1 MKKEMKAVKV
11 LLIDDDE
18 DDYVL
23 TKQIFDQFLSGYSL
37 YWVDSYEKGIT
48 QILKSEYDVY
58 LVDYRLGNNS
68 GIDLLTEA
76 INSGCEQP
84 IIILTGKGDSTI
96 DVSAMNIGAADY
108 LVKDEI
114 DALTLDRSIRY
125 SLMQAETLKALKNS
139 ERKYRTVFE
148 QANDPILVSDYNGK
162 IHDINNGGLK
172 FFGYTRSEIMK
183 LKDVSLFKNAG
194 DRELFSELLEKN
206 GALTNFECELISKKG
221 VVSYCSISSFIQL
234 DMVNLSE
241 VYHTIIRDLSY
252 RRNKEEESV
261 NLGKMSISEHIAK
274 GLAEEIRDPL
284 STINLALDELAS
296 DADIAYNEMAQ
307 SYIDIVK
314 NNCDRVNQLVQNF
327 ISSTETK
334 TLNLQRHNI
343 VEVIEEAIFDSED
356 LIKGHNIKINKQLT
370 PYGQTVMMDK
380 LKIKEV
386 LTGIIKNGVEAMHSY
401 PKTITVTGILNDDMY
416 EISISDTGSGIE
428 PHNRS
433 MIYEPFFT
441 TKKRAGGLGLTHA
454 RRVLTTH
461 QGSIRLEPQD
471 SGSLFLIKLPVYFES
486 SLWI

>member
-1 MKKEMKAVKV
+1 MKMREVKV

-23 TKQIFDQFLSGYSL
+23 TKGIFDQVLAQYSL
-37 YWVDSYEKGIT
+37 HWVDSYEKGISL
-48 QILKSEYDVY
+48 ILKAKYDVY
-58 LVDYRLGNNS
+58 LVDYRLGNNN
-68 GIDLLTEA
+68 GINLLEEA
-76 INSGCEQP
+76 INSGCAQP

-96 DVSAMNIGAADY
+96 DVQAMKIGAADY

-114 DALTLDRSIRY
+114 DAATLDRSIRY
-125 SLMQAETLKALKNS
+125 SLMQAETLNALKNS

-148 QANDPILVSDYNGK
+148 QANDPILVSDYEGR

-172 FFGYTRSEIMK
+172 FFGYKPSELK
-183 LKDVSLFKNAG
+183 RLKDVALFKNSA

-206 GALTNFECELISKKG
+206 GSLTNFECEMVSKHG
-221 VVSYCSISSFIQL
+221 VVSHCSLSSFIQVDL
-234 DMVNLSE
+234 VNPTE

-252 RRNKEEESV
+252 RKNKEEESV

-296 DADIAYNEMAQ
+296 DVDFAYHEMAQ
-307 SYIDIVK
+307 SYIEIVK
-314 NNCDRVNQLVQNF
+314 SNCDKVNQLVQNF

-334 TLNLQRHNI
+334 TLNLRRHNI
-343 VEVIEEAIFDSED
+343 VDVIEDAILESED
-356 LIKGHNIKINKQLT
+356 LIKGHNIKIVKQLM
-370 PYGQTVMMDK
+370 PHAEAVLLDRP
-380 LKIKEV
+380 KIKEV
-386 LTGIIKNGVEAMHSY
+386 LISIIKNGAEAMQSY
-401 PKTITVTGILNDDMY
+401 PKTITITGKLDNEMY
-416 EISISDTGSGIE
+416 EIGIADTGSGIE
-428 PHNRS
+428 PHNRA

-461 QGSIRLEPQD
+461 QGSIRLVAQD
-471 SGSLFLIKLPVYFES
+471 AGSLFLIQLPIHHQS

>member
-1 MKKEMKAVKV
+1 MREVKV

-18 DDYVL
+18 DDYIL
-23 TKQIFDQFLSGYSL
+23 TKEIFDQVSVQYSL

-48 QILKSEYDVY
+48 QILKGEYDVY
-58 LVDYRLGNNS
+58 LVDYRLGKNT

-96 DVSAMNIGAADY
+96 DIRAMNIGAADY

-114 DALTLDRSIRY
+114 DAATLERSIRY

-139 ERKYRTVFE
+139 ERKYRTVFD

-162 IHDINNGGLK
+162 IHDINNGGLT
-172 FFGYTRSEIMK
+172 FFGYKLSEVKK
-183 LKDVSLFKNAG
+183 LSDVALFKNAA
-194 DRELFSELLEKN
+194 DRELFSDLLEKN
-206 GALTNFECELISKKG
+206 GSLTNFECELVSKQG
-221 VVSYCSISSFIQL
+221 LVSYCSLSSFIQVDL
-234 DMVNLSE
+234 VNLSE

-252 RRNKEEESV
+252 RRNKEEEFV

-296 DADIAYNEMAQ
+296 DADITYNEMAQ
-307 SYIDIVK
+307 SYIEIVK
-314 NNCDRVNQLVQNF
+314 SNCDRVNQLVQNF

-334 TLNLQRHNI
+334 TLNLQRHDI
-343 VEVIEEAIFDSED
+343 VEVIEEAILDSEE
-356 LIKGHNIKINKQLT
+356 LIKGHNIKIIKELT
-370 PYGQTVMMDK
+370 PYEEKVMLDK
-380 LKIKEV
+380 VKIKNV
-386 LTGIIKNGVEAMHSY
+386 LISIIKNGVEAMDSY
-401 PKTITVTGILNDDMY
+401 PKTIKITGNLDKEMY
-416 EISISDTGSGIE
+416 EIGISDTGSGVE
-428 PHNRS
+428 PQNRG

-461 QGSIRLEPQD
+461 QGSIRLEPLD
-471 SGSLFLIKLPVYFES
+471 SGSLFLIQLPIYYQNR
-486 SLWI
+486 LWI